1 MTDAPPVLLNEKE
14 ASKIV
19 GLEVSTLRKR
29 RCEGRSPIFLKMGGR
44 ICYTMKDLVDF
55 MNASKVYPLVPST
68 DLERV
73 FCLINEVKDYYHM
86 LNSNESE
93 CEHFNKLEYE
103 YFNELINKLEEAIRS
118 CFKG

>member
-73 FCLINEVKDYYHM
+73 FCLIQEVKDCYSM
-86 LNSNESE
+86 IDSDE
-93 CEHFNKLEYE
+93 LEYE